1 MATTTAPN
9 SIYRFLR
16 IPVGAAKSVVGP
28 LVAFPFSIASDLQHY
43 WLRYPADNEMCRKVA
58 ATVAAEHFYSDSS
71 NYLIRDGEYVAST
84 YLPQLTWSS
93 LKDFVQLQLP
103 TACLAGR
110 LQTRQMGVWELKRG
124 GRERAA
130 EAALYDAD
138 ALAQWT
144 KTAADC
150 RLSPLRFCVAR
161 CVSREASD
169 RSNQPQSLVFVV
181 GTPLPT
187 VPCQFLCRF
196 ERIFITVGFNWEPAL
211 DTSLVEQSF
220 GIQNNQ
226 WLLWTVDFGWSI
238 ISEKQCLPLSRA
250 SLRATMR
257 ELATS
262 L

>member
-1 MATTTAPN
+1 MAKPTAPN

-43 WLRYPADNEMCRKVA
+43 WLRYPADNELCRKVA
-58 ATVAAEHFYSDSS
+58 ATVPAEHFYSDSP

-93 LKDFVQLQLP
+93 LKDFVQLKLP
-103 TACLAGR
+103 TASLAGR
-110 LQTRQMGVWELKRG
+110 LQTKQIGVWELKRG
-124 GRERAA
+124 GREQAA

-144 KTAADC
+144 KVAAKC
-150 RLSPLRFCVAR
+150 RLSSLRFNIAR
-161 CVSREASD
+161 YVSREANANL
-169 RSNQPQSLVFVV
+169 NQSHTLVFVI
-181 GTPLPT
+181 GTPLPP
-187 VPCQFLCRF
+187 VPCHFLCRF
-196 ERIFITVGFNWEPAL
+196 ERIFIPAGFHWEPNL
-211 DTSLVEQSF
+211 DSSLVEQSF

-250 SLRATMR
+250 SLRATLR

-262 L
+262 S